1 MGRTVPRHNFFV
13 ASLRETVKAR
23 KGATTKQ
30 AGRKDEGGLVE
41 QDDSYEAQQSTC
53 FMDEA

>member
-1 MGRTVPRHNFFV
+1 MGGTVPRHNFFV